1 MSVFSQEGADAE
13 EQKSVCV
20 EFSGLQSGRP
30 AVCGVADAIGLAE
43 EDEAAGGG
51 ASDAAVPTE
60 APVNEGEAI

>member
-1 MSVFSQEGADAE
+1 M
-13 EQKSVCV
+13 CV